1 MLIFVPCKSVKSC
14 NTINEINFLCL
25 PSGGSTDDQQN
36 GHKQGKQVQKERRQN
51 DKWKAEMTEREK
63 LRIQKKKKTQNI
75 KNSTFVIFKTE
86 SAKNI
91 YYFRKTP
98 LLLISSYILGIIV
111 SFPPSISFFQV
122 FTKPSINFLLIIT
135 KPTKK
140 NTLFTSHTLKDQK
153 HLITEEQ

>member
-14 NTINEINFLCL
+14 ITINEINFLCL
-25 PSGGSTDDQQN
+25 PSGGSTDGQQN

-63 LRIQKKKKTQNI
+63 LRIQKKKTTHNT

-111 SFPPSISFFQV
+111 SSPPPSISFFQV

-140 NTLFTSHTLKDQK
+140 IPIYLPHFEGLKTFN
-153 HLITEEQ
+153 H